1 MLNTEF
7 HSAIGPPDL
16 KLFETAPQLR
26 EVTIRSGSL
35 YGRLELPFH
44 QLTKLSIGPEFPPEK
59 WVEYLRLCP
68 NLIVFEADMQAI
80 ATNMI
85 TISQEP
91 YLTHR
96 CLRVLRL
103 SGGVGVGYCPIDAVA
118 LTLPA
123 LQILDLHDDNSKYPH
138 SHYPIGSLQPITDMV
153 SRSGCTFTTFRWSSK
168 GHLTPAIEQD
178 PAIDIH
184 LRAYPHLLNLDI
196 SLDIKWISPFLKRL
210 TSQSPCPRLE
220 TLDIFITGEL
230 AFHEKKSRM
239 SRYPR
244 PPLIGLWLDSQA
256 LIIFLQARRAGSH
269 DLRRIRI
276 SDSQFG
282 SLKEL
287 CDHPEPPEIQTLRDE
302 GMMIV
307 FGSKEVS
314 EKHVDCGM
322 MYASGCRS
330 TGCDA

>member
-1 MLNTEF
+1 MLKIELR
-7 HSAIGPPDL
+7 SAIDPPYL

-26 EVTIRSGSL
+26 EVTICSRSL
-35 YGRLELPFH
+35 YDRFKLPFH
-44 QLTKLSIGPEFPPEK
+44 QLTKLSIGPEVPPEL

-68 NLIVFEADMQAI
+68 NLIVFEADMRTI

-85 TISQEP
+85 TINQGP
-91 YLTHR
+91 YLTHT

-103 SGGVGVGYCPIDAVA
+103 SGGVGVGYRPIDAVA

-123 LQILDLHDDNSKYPH
+123 LQILDLRDADANTQFY
-138 SHYPIGSLQPITDMV
+138 YPIGPLQPVTNMV

-220 TLDIFITGEL
+220 TLDIFIAGKL
-230 AFHEKKSRM
+230 AFHEKKSRV
-239 SRYPR
+239 SHNPQ
-244 PPLIGLWLDSQA
+244 PPPSGHWLDIQA
-256 LIIFLQARRAGSH
+256 LVIFLQARRAGSH
-269 DLRRIRI
+269 GLRRIRM

-282 SLKEL
+282 SFEEL
-287 CDHPEPPEIQTLRDE
+287 WGHPEPPEIQTLRDE

-314 EKHVDCGM
+314 EKHVDRSM

-330 TGCDA
+330 TGV